1 MVVQKIKDLAAI
13 AFYKRLCKKNN
24 QLSYSYWDMAING
37 RNHLVVGGCDCIEL
51 ADIYGTPLHLV
62 NLEQLKKNYDGFL
75 YCFKQIYPN
84 TEVFYS
90 YKTNPVPKILKI
102 LHKFG
107 AGAEVIS
114 HFELW
119 LALKLGVPSEKII
132 YNGPCKTEESLNVAI
147 ANRIKL
153 INIDGMGEIEII
165 DRLAKRYGHKQ
176 QVGVR
181 VITSVGWG
189 SQFGLS
195 IKTGAAFRSF
205 EHLAKLQNVIPCGLH
220 IHLGTGIKNIRTY
233 LQAIK
238 EVLDLSVLLKSKLRI
253 PIKYFDFGG
262 GFPVPTVKKYSDLD
276 RRLLLNN
283 LPAKPPSASNSLSMS
298 EFGAEIIKLFKKYY
312 PSEVSDLPTI
322 IFEPGRAI
330 TSASQTLLLKVVA
343 IKPGENGLKNVIV
356 DGGKNIAI
364 PTSWEYHE
372 VFAASKMNAPL
383 NGYYRIFGPLCHP
396 DDILFPAKS
405 LPKLEPGDILAVMD
419 AGAYFIPNQR
429 NFSFPRPA
437 VVLVEDGHHELIRE
451 RESFENIVALDRL

>member
-13 AFYKRLCKKNN
+13 AFYKRLCKKNS
-24 QLSYSYWDMAING
+24 QLSCGHWDMAING
-37 RNHLVVGGCDCIEL
+37 RDHLVIGGCDCTEL
-51 ADIYGTPLHLV
+51 THIYGTPLHLV
-62 NLEQLKKNYDGFL
+62 SLERLKKNYESFL
-75 YCFKQIYPN
+75 YCFKQAYPD

-90 YKTNPVPKILKI
+90 YKTNPVPKVLKI
-102 LHKFG
+102 LNEFG

-132 YNGPCKTEESLNVAI
+132 YNGPCKTEESLDMAI

-195 IKTGAAFRSF
+195 IKTGAAFRAF
-205 EHLAKLQNVIPCGLH
+205 ERLAKLQNVIPCGLH

-238 EVLDLSVLLKSKLRI
+238 EVLDLSIFIRKKLGI
-253 PIKYFDFGG
+253 NIKYFDFGG
-262 GFPVPTVKKYSDLD
+262 GFGVPTVQKYSDLD
-276 RRLLLNN
+276 YRVLANN
-283 LPAKPPSASNSLSMS
+283 LPARSPNASSSPSLS
-298 EFGAEIIKLFKKYY
+298 EYGIAIIELFKKYY
-312 PSEVSDLPTI
+312 PSGLNDLPTL

-330 TSASQTLLLKVVA
+330 TSSSQSLLLKVIT
-343 IKPGENGLKNVIV
+343 IKPAENGLKNIIV

-437 VVLVEDGHHELIRE
+437 VVLVEDGRHELIRE